1 MRIIDIAEKY
11 NVNVTCMYDKDKRIT
26 ELTGNEKDI
35 QKFHIEIA
43 ENKICHNNDL
53 KYIANELYD
62 QKYLT
67 YIQMQQ
73 SKHFID

>member
-26 ELTGNEKDI
+26 ELTGNKKDI
-35 QKFHIEIA
+35 QKFHIEIV
-43 ENKICHNNDL
+43 ENKICYNNDL
-53 KYIANELYD
+53 EYIANELYD

-67 YIQMQQ
+67 YVQIQQ